1 MQTDVKSAVCAAGAS
16 TTAVSTR
23 TRLKGLTISYASG
36 GTVVVT
42 DGNGGATLYSFT
54 APTAVGAV
62 GSINILIPGEGI
74 LAYTGLYVTNAAAT
88 TASVFY
94 G

>member
-16 TTAVSTR
+16 TTAVSGR
-23 TRLKGLTISYASG
+23 VRLKGLTISYASG

-54 APTAVGAV
+54 APLAVGAT
-62 GSINILIPGEGI
+62 NILIPGEGI
-74 LAYTGLYVTNAAAT
+74 LANTGLYVTNAAAT

>member
-1 MQTDVKSAVCAAGAS
+1 MAMQTDVKSETCAAGAS
-16 TTAVSTR
+16 TTAVSVR

-36 GTVVVT
+36 AVVTIT

-54 APTAVGAV
+54 APLAAGAT
-62 GSINILIPGEGI
+62 NILIPGQGI
-74 LAYTGLYVTNAAAT
+74 LASTGLYVTNPAAT
-88 TASVFY
+88 TTSIFY

>member
-1 MQTDVKSAVCAAGAS
+1 MAMQTDVKSAACAAGAS
-16 TTAVSTR
+16 TTAVSVR
-23 TRLKGLTISYASG
+23 TRLKGLTISYPSG

-54 APTAVGAV
+54 APLVA
-62 GSINILIPGEGI
+62 GSTNILIPGQGI
-74 LAYTGLYVTNAAAT
+74 LATTGLYVTNAAAT

>member
-1 MQTDVKSAVCAAGAS
+1 MQTDVKSAVCAAGTS
-16 TTAVSTR
+16 TTAVSVR
-23 TRLKGLTISYASG
+23 TRLKGLTISYPSG

-42 DGNGGATLYSFT
+42 DGDGGATLYSFT
-54 APTAVGAV
+54 APLAA
-62 GSINILIPGEGI
+62 GSTNILIPGQGI
-74 LAYTGLYVTNAAAT
+74 LATTGLYVTNAAAT

>member
-1 MQTDVKSAVCAAGAS
+1 MAMQTDVKSAACGAGAS
-16 TTAVSTR
+16 TTVFTGR
-23 TRLKGLTISYASG
+23 TRLKGLTISFASG

-54 APTAVGAV
+54 APAAIGATNV
-62 GSINILIPGEGI
+62 LIPGEGV
-74 LAYTGLYVTNAAAT
+74 LAYNGIYVTTAALT